1 MVDLV
6 ALHPRY
12 QTPEY
17 RWWRHALSRDRLP
30 IHDEHPESGIYR
42 WGNRAVEI
50 WTDPDLKQQTCVVDG
65 ELYDMML
72 CRQNWVSISRDP
84 VTPQVYRHK
93 LKTGQWPGHNE
104 VAVRVDKAIQNSV
117 QDQNL
122 ETGNQPPEG
131 PELMISQLDELERD
145 AQRLISQGAA
155 KDQARA
161 DEAAKLADVIE
172 KVERKADELHKTAK
186 APHLEAGRALDRIF
200 FPIRDRA
207 LVLKRRLKELVIAPF
222 LKADQVVR
230 EAATAA
236 LVAQGAD
243 PAHVTDKTAKA
254 AGHTRTTSLRT
265 TKRAVIDDYVVLL
278 SHLADHPDI
287 KAAVEKIANTSARAG
302 VTLPGMHIE
311 TSKVA
316 V

>member
-1 MVDLV
+1 MIDLV

-42 WGNRAVEI
+42 WGNKAVEI

-84 VTPQVYRHK
+84 ITPQVYRQVI
-93 LKTGQWPGHNE
+93 KTGKWPGDSE
-104 VAVRVDKAIQNSV
+104 VAGRIDKAIQGRSDANHEAT
-117 QDQNL
+117 NR
-122 ETGNQPPEG
+122 PPDG
-131 PELMISQLDELERD
+131 PELMISHLDELERD
-145 AQRLISQGAA
+145 AERLIGLGAA

-172 KVERKADELHKTAK
+172 KIEHEADELHRAAK
-186 APHLEAGRALDRIF
+186 APHLEAGRAIDRLF
-200 FPIRDRA
+200 FPVRDRA
-207 LVLKRRLKELVIAPF
+207 MALKRRLKGLVIAPF
-222 LKADQVVR
+222 LKADQIAR
-230 EAATAA
+230 EKANAA
-236 LVAQGAD
+236 LVAEGAD
-243 PAHVTDKTAKA
+243 PVHITDKTAKA

-265 TKRAVIDDYVVLL
+265 TKRAVIDDYGVLL
-278 SHLADHPDI
+278 SHLASHPD
-287 KAAVEKIANTSARAG
+287 VEITVQKIANTSARAG
-302 VTLPGMHIE
+302 IALPGMHIE
-311 TSKVA
+311 TDKVA